1 MSSKTSKSWQD
12 IVNANYVANKKSPAL
27 KTDGMPF
34 LGKSQM
40 YLDSGVWCDK
50 YHAKMQGL
58 EIDEATKRQVP
69 KSRAG
74 YSTLYKV
81 NGKTPT
87 VKKEGLKPLLEKLQ
101 AYTGRKGQGKTDA
114 AKAENLLR
122 AIKKD
127 MTKGEKSALNGYL
140 YNFYKVVV
148 ATDDNVPL
156 QEVAKAVKVGYGI
169 VTATAEK
176 TKKVNK

>member
-1 MSSKTSKSWQD
+1 MKMSSKNKSWVN
-12 IVNANYVANKKSPAL
+12 IVESNYVTNKKSPAL
-27 KTDGMPF
+27 KTDGTPF
-34 LGKSQM
+34 LGKAQM
-40 YLDSGVWCDK
+40 YLESGVWCDK

-81 NGKTPT
+81 KGKTPT

-101 AYTGRKGQGKTDA
+101 AYTGRKGAGKTEA
-114 AKAENLLR
+114 SKAENLLKG
-122 AIKKD
+122 IKKE
-127 MTKGEKSALNGYL
+127 MSAGEKTALNQYL
-140 YNFYKVVV
+140 NSFYSVVV

-156 QEVAKAVKVGYGI
+156 GEVSKAVKVGYAI
-169 VTATAEK
+169 MTAKEEK
-176 TKKVNK
+176 GGKK

>member
-1 MSSKTSKSWQD
+1 MNSKKSWVD
-12 IVNANYVANKKSPAL
+12 IVEANYVTNKKSPAL
-27 KTDGMPF
+27 KTDGTPF
-34 LGKSQM
+34 LGKAQM

-58 EIDEATKRQVP
+58 EIDESTRRQVP

-81 NGKTPT
+81 KGKTPT
-87 VKKEGLKPLLEKLQ
+87 VKKEGLKPLLENLQ
-101 AYTGRKGQGKTDA
+101 AYTNRKGQGKSDS
-114 AKAENLLR
+114 AKAESLLK
-122 AIKKD
+122 AIKKE
-127 MTKGEKSALNGYL
+127 MSAGERIALNQYL
-140 YNFYKVVV
+140 NTFFAVVV

-156 QEVAKAVKVGYGI
+156 QEVTRAVKVGYGI

-176 TKKVNK
+176 AKKVNK